1 LTKGPGAS
9 APGPFAWIPYAWIQG
24 REWPLALLFAQGV
37 VTMRG
42 NSTVR
47 LVAATCAA
55 VVALCLVAV
64 GCGGSDSGGG
74 SAETSTDIT
83 IKASGAPTSGGS
95 VRFATEAESDG
106 FNPTTNRWAIS
117 GHMVGSAIFDPLA
130 AYDEN
135 GKAQPYLAKSFTA
148 SADYKTWTIELR
160 SGVNFSDGTPVDAA
174 AVAKCLNAM
183 RKDPLVGIALAN
195 VASVTATG
203 PLVVTVSMVDPDAS
217 LPAGL
222 TTQVGY
228 VVAPAQLDAPPP
240 ANTRVPIGSGPFIQK
255 EWVPDN
261 RWVGTKNPNYWRKDA
276 QGNKLPY
283 LDSVEFRPITDPQ
296 NRVNAL
302 LAGDVNM
309 LHTTDFP
316 AIAKLTSEARNGAVQ
331 LILDQTETEESFII
345 FNTSKAP
352 LDDVRVREGLKLC
365 TDPAAIRLINDTPED
380 RAADSQFTKNSPWYT
395 DTGFTT
401 NDPAKGK
408 ALIDQVKAEKGP
420 ISFNLATTPV
430 PANVNTT
437 ALFKQQWEAC
447 GVTVNTVTTEQS
459 KFILDMATGNY
470 QANLSRQ
477 FSGTDPAVDYVWW
490 TGKNASGPLALNFAR
505 LNDPQI
511 NAALDRGRASP
522 DEAVRK
528 EAYAEVQ
535 RRQTALV
542 PYIWLAHTQWAIG
555 AAKDIRNFTS
565 MTLPDGAKAQTFQGG
580 IIKLTETW
588 IEK

>member
-1 LTKGPGAS
+1 MGRS
-9 APGPFAWIPYAWIQG
+9 SSFRYACI
-24 REWPLALLFAQGV
+24 AGV
-37 VTMRG
+37 V
-42 NSTVR
+42 
-47 LVAATCAA
+47 A
-55 VVALCLVAV
+55 VVSLVAV
-64 GCGGSDSGGG
+64 GCGGGSGEGA
-74 SAETSTDIT
+74 SPDAQAITDIT
-83 IKASGAPTSGGS
+83 VASSGAPTSGGA
-95 VRFATEAESDG
+95 VVFALEADSDG

-135 GKAQPYLAKSFTA
+135 GTAQPYLAKAFVP

-160 SGVNFSDGTPVDAA
+160 PNVTFSDGTPVDGA
-174 AVAKCLNAM
+174 AVAKSLTAM

-195 VASVTATG
+195 VASVSVAS
-203 PLVVTVSMVDPDAS
+203 PLSVTVTMVDPDAS

-228 VVAPAQLDAPPP
+228 VVAPAQLDAAPP
-240 ANTRVPIGSGPFIQK
+240 ANTRSPIGSGPFVQK

-261 RWVGTKNPNYWRKDA
+261 RWVGEKNTNYWRSDSR
-276 QGNKLPY
+276 GNKLPY

-316 AIAKLTSEARNGAVQ
+316 AMAKLRSEARSGALQVVF
-331 LILDQTETEESFII
+331 DQTETEESFVI

-365 TDPAAIRLINDTPED
+365 TDPAAILLINETPAD
-380 RAADSQFTKNSPWYT
+380 RAADSQFTKDSPWYF
-395 DTGFTT
+395 DSGFTT
-401 NDPAKGK
+401 NDVAKGK
-408 ALIDQVKAEKGP
+408 ALIDQVKAEKGA
-420 ISFNLATTPV
+420 ISFSLGTTPV

-437 ALFKQQWEAC
+437 ALLKQQWEAC
-447 GVTVNTVTTEQS
+447 GVSVNTTTTEQS

-511 NAALDRGRASP
+511 NAALDKGRASP
-522 DEAVRK
+522 DASVRK

-542 PYIWLAHTQWAIG
+542 PYIWLAHSQWALG
-555 AAKDIRNFTS
+555 AAKNVRNFTS
-565 MTLPDGAKAQTFQGG
+565 MTLPDGAKAQPFQGG
-580 IIKLTETW
+580 IVKLTETW
-588 IEK
+588 IAK